1 MEYYLFSVFLCV
13 CYVYCFFEFLI
24 IIIIIEFLII
34 IVELLIIIGLL
45 KVIFF
50 IELIIVVEDKENL
63 IVFSIGNIL
72 IIDMMEFEF

>member
-1 MEYYLFSVFLCV
+1 MFIIEFLIIIIELLFIMI
-13 CYVYCFFEFLI
+13 FEFLI
-24 IIIIIEFLII
+24 IIIIIEYLII

-72 IIDMMEFEF
+72 IIEMMKLEV